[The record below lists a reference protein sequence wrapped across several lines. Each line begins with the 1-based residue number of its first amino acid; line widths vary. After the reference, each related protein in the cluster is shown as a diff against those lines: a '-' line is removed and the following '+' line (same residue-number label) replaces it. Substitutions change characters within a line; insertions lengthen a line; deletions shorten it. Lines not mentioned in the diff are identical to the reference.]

1 MAFGLGDNDRH
12 KMHGRHKRKICRS
25 IGEINKG
32 VVNETVALVV
42 AGKLTGYILTFARW
56 LLVMTKIDFLPN
68 NFYQVDF

>member
-42 AGKLTGYILTFARW
+42 AGKLTGYILTFAR
-56 LLVMTKIDFLPN
+56 
-68 NFYQVDF
+68 